1 MLNFFD
7 TIYEEYFFTHSF
19 TDRIMK
25 KAYNQACAEKSKT
38 IIIHFFKVCLEGEIS
53 KDIIMNSLSRGKRAS
68 GDMIPWTVSQQ
79 FNDHEF
85 GNLSGAR
92 VVRIATHPDF
102 QKVNFL
108 FLLSRVLSIHIVH
121 PTPYTHCLCG
131 VILDF

>member
-1 MLNFFD
+1 
-7 TIYEEYFFTHSF
+7 
-19 TDRIMK
+19 
-25 KAYNQACAEKSKT
+25 
-38 IIIHFFKVCLEGEIS
+38 
-53 KDIIMNSLSRGKRAS
+53 MNSLSRGKRAS

-108 FLLSRVLSIHIVH
+108 FLLSRVLSIH
-121 PTPYTHCLCG
+121 PTPIVYAES
-131 VILDF
+131 F